1 MLNLGW
7 ISNNVTGFQENVS
20 TCDGISRVWK

>member
-7 ISNNVTGFQENVS
+7 ISNDVTGFQENVS